1 MYATI
6 LAGGIGTRLWPRS
19 RQDQPKQFTD
29 ITGSGGTM
37 IQDTANRLQGV
48 VAADHLYV
56 VTGSAFA
63 SLAREQLPNVPAA
76 QILVEPNGRNTA
88 PAIGL
93 ACIHLQ
99 RSDPQA
105 VLAILPADHVI
116 LDGAGFRR
124 ALRQA
129 GALAEQGYM
138 VTLGIEPTF
147 AHTGYGYIKRS
158 QPLAP
163 AASSDGAADDATL
176 PAYAVEQFLEK
187 PNRVLAEAF
196 LLEGGY
202 YWNGGIFVS
211 RVDRWLAELE
221 RQAPDIYHRLQR
233 ITAALDTP
241 EAEAVLAA
249 QWADMPSISIDYA
262 VMEHA
267 ERVAVVPLQAGWND
281 VGSWD
286 ALETILEQDERGN
299 SIAKGDVLLLD
310 SNGNIVYSDKRLVA
324 LVNVSNLVVVDTGD
338 TLLIG
343 DKSNMQRVKDVV
355 EQLRRQGRTELL

>member
-19 RQDQPKQFTD
+19 RQSQPKQFTD
-29 ITGSGGTM
+29 ITGSGATM

-48 VAADHLYV
+48 VSSDHLYI
-56 VTGSAFA
+56 VTGTAFA
-63 SLAREQLPNVPAA
+63 ALAREQLPTVPVK
-76 QILVEPNGRNTA
+76 QILVEPDGRNTA

-93 ACIHLQ
+93 ACLHLG
-99 RSDPQA
+99 RSDPAA

-116 LDGAGFRR
+116 LDGDRFRQ

-158 QPLAP
+158 STPLA
-163 AASSDGAADDATL
+163 AGAEHSL
-176 PAYAVEQFLEK
+176 PAYIVERFLEK
-187 PNRVLAEAF
+187 PNRSVAESFLA
-196 LLEGGY
+196 EGGY

-211 RVDRWLAELE
+211 RVDRWLAELQRQTPAIYE
-221 RQAPDIYHRLQR
+221 RLSQIA
-233 ITAALDTP
+233 AALDTP
-241 EAEAVLAA
+241 QADSVLAA
-249 QWADMPSISIDYA
+249 QWSDMPSISIDYA

-267 ERVAVVPLQAGWND
+267 EQVAVVPLQAGWND

-286 ALETILEQDERGN
+286 ALETILEQDEAGN

-324 LVNVSNLVVVDTGD
+324 LVNVSDLVVVDTGD

-343 DKSNMQRVKDVV
+343 DKRNMQRVKDVV